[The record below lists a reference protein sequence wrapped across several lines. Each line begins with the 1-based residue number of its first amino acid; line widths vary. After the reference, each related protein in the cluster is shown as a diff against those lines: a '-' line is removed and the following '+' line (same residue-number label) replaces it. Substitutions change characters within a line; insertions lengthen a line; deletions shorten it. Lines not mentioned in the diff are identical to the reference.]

1 MMRVILLVLA
11 VMMVM
16 SGLPSHAQ
24 DEETPSWCV
33 SVWYPSSGE
42 ATGYD
47 SVVNN
52 LDVIDEVTPFWYA
65 PTLEGGFN
73 LLDGAEDTEKL
84 AAWRAAGVQVV
95 PTIVTFGASG
105 MIEDP
110 TIRALHIQNIVDL
123 VEQWDYDGID
133 IDYESFKLDTRDA
146 FSTFIEDLAVA
157 LHANNRLLS
166 MAVHAKTDDAGA
178 WEGAAAQDWERLA
191 PAVDI
196 FRIMTYDYHNRAG
209 EPGTIGPPE
218 WSLAVIR
225 YAASIVDPSKLRLG
239 LHFYGYSWQRS
250 TTVNVITWASVQ
262 RWVESFDLEVVRDP
276 SDMEMM
282 VLLDQRGLP
291 KQTIYVADG
300 VGLEYKLD
308 YILDAYP
315 TLGGVSIWGLGGEDP
330 ANWDV
335 LRTYTQPCR

>member
-1 MMRVILLVLA
+1 MRVAFLILA

-16 SGLPSHAQ
+16 GLTGYAQ
-24 DEETPSWCV
+24 EDETSSWCV

-65 PTLEGGFN
+65 PTLEGGLS
-73 LLDGAEDTEKL
+73 LLDGAENTEKL
-84 AAWRAAGVQVV
+84 AEWRAAGVQIV

-110 TIRALHIQNIVDL
+110 AIRATHIQTIVDL

-157 LHANNRLLS
+157 LHANKRLLS

-178 WEGAAAQDWERLA
+178 WEGAAAQDWARLA

-196 FRIMTYDYHNRAG
+196 FRIMTYDYHNRPA
-209 EPGTIGPPE
+209 EPGPIGPPQ
-218 WSLAVIR
+218 WSLEVIR

-239 LHFYGYSWQRS
+239 LHFYGYTWQRR
-250 TTVNVITWASVQ
+250 TVTVITWESVQ
-262 RWVESFDLEVVRDP
+262 RWVDSFQLEVMRDP
-276 SDMEMM
+276 NDMEAT

-291 KQTIYVADG
+291 KQTIYVADA

-335 LRTYTQPCR
+335 LRTYTQLCR